1 MCRETTIINERV
13 GEEKSRSTAPIL
25 SHRSPIDS
33 IGKTVQARSDGTKKT
48 TVGGLDDGSQATNKG
63 PASVNITFH

>member
-25 SHRSPIDS
+25 SHRSQFDLDVVGHDS
-33 IGKTVQARSDGTKKT
+33 RPDVLRLEVNEQPMK
-48 TVGGLDDGSQATNKG
+48 
-63 PASVNITFH
+63 SVWFR